1 MFWECVSVQCFGMQK
16 QDPETS
22 PWPKIASGAQNP
34 FETPLETHP
43 FQSPVDFYFR
53 ESEMH
58 PETRHQERLKR
69 VLKRM
74 LKRDT

>member
-1 MFWECVSVQCFGMQK
+1 MQK
-16 QDPETS
+16 QDPKT
-22 PWPKIASGAQNP
+22 PLRPKIASGAQNP
-34 FETPLETHP
+34 FETPFETHP

-58 PETRHQERLKR
+58 PETRPETRHQERLKR
-69 VLKRM
+69 G